1 MNTTELLQL
10 HSELCTSA
18 HALMKKKNHDY
29 AGSSGDTPFANVTRV
44 ESMGITT
51 TELGFM
57 VRLTDKMSRLST
69 LMNGNKPKVE
79 DEKIED
85 TILDVINYSVL
96 LYAFLKSHG
105 KLTDN
110 P

>member
-1 MNTTELLQL
+1 MNTTELLQM
-10 HSELCTSA
+10 HNELCASA
-18 HALMKKKNHDY
+18 HSLMKKKNHDY
-29 AGSSGDTPFANVTRV
+29 AGASGLEPFANFTRV
-44 ESMGITT
+44 ESMGITS

-69 LMNGNKPKVE
+69 LMNGHKAKVE
-79 DEKIED
+79 DEKIVD
-85 TILDVINYSVL
+85 TVLDVINYSVL
-96 LYAFLKSHG
+96 LFAYLKSHG